1 VTSFVEAK
9 VDRARIRWRHR
20 HRRYGWLWCLAVLLV
35 LTDVSLVAA
44 QDLKTLSSTLASRIG
59 ASGRRAIAVVDFTDL
74 QGNVTELGRFL
85 AEELS
90 VDLLTNAKG
99 FEVVD
104 RTHLKALL
112 LEHKLA
118 STGLIDPQ
126 TARQLGRIAGV
137 DGLVTGT
144 ITPFGD
150 TLRLSVKVLDT
161 TTARMIA
168 ASTADIPKTKAIEEL
183 LGREIVA
190 PPRPG
195 DPPPPPRTVSSMEAN
210 DLLFGLNTCSRSGRA
225 VSCTGSITNKA
236 DKSRGVKLSFRQ
248 TNVID
253 NLGNQYRLD
262 ERQSIFGRQG
272 PYQDLPGHLSVNFR
286 LVVSDVR
293 PEAGKFSIVLGYC
306 LASCGQKVEFRNVP
320 IQAR

>member
-1 VTSFVEAK
+1 VTKARMRPPRGHHLSRWLLCLTALWVL
-9 VDRARIRWRHR
+9 VDTP
-20 HRRYGWLWCLAVLLV
+20 V
-35 LTDVSLVAA
+35 VAA
-44 QDLKTLSSTLASRIG
+44 QDLKTLSSTLANRIG
-59 ASGRRAIAVVDFTDL
+59 SSGRRAIAVVDFTDL
-74 QGNVTELGRFL
+74 RGNVTELGRFL
-85 AEELS
+85 TEELS

-112 LEHKLA
+112 QEHKLA

-126 TARQLGRIAGV
+126 TARQLGRVAGV

-190 PPRPG
+190 QPRVG
-195 DPPPPPRTVSSMEAN
+195 DPPPPHSTVASVEAS
-210 DLLFGLNTCSRSGRA
+210 DLLFGLNTCTRSGRT
-225 VSCTGSITNKA
+225 VSCSGSITNKTDA
-236 DKSRGVKLSFRQ
+236 VRRVILGFWE

-253 NLGNQYRLD
+253 NLGNQYRVD
-262 ERQSIFGRQG
+262 GNQSVFGRQG
-272 PYQDLPGHLSVNFR
+272 REQDLPGHLPMNFR
-286 LVVSDVR
+286 LIVSDVL
-293 PEAGKFSIVLGYC
+293 PESGNINIVLAYC
-306 LASCGQKVEFRNVP
+306 LRSCP
-320 IQAR
+320 A